1 MGAIFRPKYRGK
13 DGAVRA
19 SAVWWVRFR
28 QHGKTERQSTE
39 TTSETK
45 AREFLRKQE
54 GKVALGQLVSPQGD
68 RLTLDEAAT
77 MIRNDYAANGRK
89 SVKTSLDVRLAH
101 LRTFFGGTTRL
112 GRLRTDAIEKYKAAR
127 LSNDAAPATVNR
139 ELAALRRMAT
149 LARHQQGLVVQFEI
163 DMLEERN
170 ARQGFFEAD
179 ALDAVCRHL
188 RPELAAV
195 TRTAAITGWR
205 KSELGS
211 RQWPHVDFAAG
222 WIRLEP
228 EETKN
233 RDGRQ
238 FPLVPQLRA
247 LLEAQ
252 RARVE
257 AIQRKT
263 KRIVP
268 WVFCRDDGAPIGDF
282 KKAWATACIKAG
294 FFRVVPVG
302 ALKDGEPREMMKVP
316 TKIFHD
322 TRRSAVR
329 NLERAGVPRSAAM
342 RMTGHQTEA
351 VYRRYAIVDET
362 MLREAG
368 AKIAAASTLA
378 AAEREST
385 VDSSSGTVAALG
397 VPRVA
402 G

>member
-1 MGAIFRPKYRGK
+1 MGAIFRPKYRGR
-13 DGAVRA
+13 DGVIRE

-28 QHGKTERQSTE
+28 QHGKTVRQSTE

-54 GKVALGQLVSPQGD
+54 GKVALGHLVSPDGD

-77 MIRNDYAANGRK
+77 MIRDDYAANGHR
-89 SVKTSLDVRLAH
+89 SAHTSLEIRLAH
-101 LRTFFGGTTRL
+101 LKAHFGGNVRL
-112 GRLRTDAIEKYKAAR
+112 GRLTTATIEKYKAVR
-127 LSNDAAPATVNR
+127 LAAAAAPATINR

-149 LARHQQGLVVQFEI
+149 LARENHALVVPFEVK
-163 DMLEERN
+163 MLEERN

-179 ALDAVCRHL
+179 ALDAVCQHL

-195 TRTAAITGWR
+195 TRAAAITGRR
-205 KSELGS
+205 KSELRS
-211 RQWPHVDFAAG
+211 RQWPHVDFAAD

-238 FPLVPQLRA
+238 FPLVPELRT

-257 AIQRKT
+257 GIQKKT

-268 WVFCRDDGAPIGDF
+268 WVFCRDDGASVGDF

-302 ALKDGEPREMMKVP
+302 EPKEGEPQKTRKVP

-329 NLERAGVPRSAAM
+329 GLERAGVPRSAAM
-342 RMTGHQTEA
+342 KMTGHKTES

-368 AKIAAASTLA
+368 AKLA
-378 AAEREST
+378 ALRHHRQLQGLLRER
-385 VDSSSGTVAALG
+385 
-397 VPRVA
+397 
-402 G
+402 